1 MPRGVI
7 NKNVERSNFQL
18 RNRFKWS
25 HFAGP
30 FHYARVSTDGQSP
43 ENLPVCAT
51 PSPNSGPISCMIT
64 FFAMRDHDPL
74 PEADCLR
81 WSR

>member
-18 RNRFKWS
+18 INRFKWS

-30 FHYARVSTDGQSP
+30 FHRARNSLCARVSAIVHLKQ
-43 ENLPVCAT
+43 V
-51 PSPNSGPISCMIT
+51 
-64 FFAMRDHDPL
+64 
-74 PEADCLR
+74 
-81 WSR
+81 